1 MMEKTQ
7 VLEAYKEYEV
17 YLASLQ
23 TAIQD
28 EQVAHT
34 PCTEGKWSVAQI
46 VMHLAEWDRFVREE
60 RLPHMKEGASVE
72 GFEDVDEFNR
82 KAVEGV
88 EKMKFPE
95 ILNHA
100 QKERALLRQAIE
112 GLDESSWHARFTA
125 GEKDTSLAD
134 YFAGMLEH
142 DHHHLEQ
149 INSFLT

>member
-1 MMEKTQ
+1 MEKTQ

-28 EQVAHT
+28 EKVAHT
-34 PCTEGKWSVAQI
+34 PFTEGKWSVAQI

-60 RLPHMKEGASVE
+60 RLPQMKEDANIE

-88 EKMKFPE
+88 EEMKFPK
-95 ILNHA
+95 ILAHA
-100 QKERALLRQAIE
+100 QQERALLRQAIE
-112 GLDESSWHARFTA
+112 GMDESNWHARFTA
-125 GEKDTSLAD
+125 GGKETSPSD

-142 DHHHLEQ
+142 DHHHIEQ